1 MLDALI
7 LASIPL
13 SCIALL
19 ISCVSLAVIV
29 GFKNSTHRIEWKTY
43 DPERGE
49 VSDKTPEVEEE
60 DDDMLLENPN
70 KRIKRNVPF
79 TPFPDSTPKE
89 EEPFF
94 DENDP
99 NNTSHDFG

>member
-1 MLDALI
+1 MLDAFI

-13 SCIALL
+13 SCIAIL
-19 ISCVSLAVIV
+19 ISCISLAVIV

-49 VSDKTPEVEEE
+49 VVDKGEEIEDE
-60 DDDMLLENPN
+60 DDGMLLENPN
-70 KRIKRNVPF
+70 KRIKRNAPF
-79 TPFPDSTPKE
+79 TPFPTPPDE

-99 NNTSHDFG
+99 NNTSHDF